1 MLRFRRPRSP
11 VAALRRLAA
20 GLLAGAALV
29 LALRTPPQL
38 GPPGPPTVPVVV
50 AAADLSPGVVLARGD
65 LAVVR
70 LPVDA
75 APAGRSADPQGLLGR
90 VLADGVRAREP
101 LTDARLVGAGLAA
114 RLPPGQV
121 AAPVRLADLAVA
133 RLVSAGDRVDVLATA
148 PDAARAEL
156 VTSGALVLAAPARS
170 GSPGDEA
177 GVLLVA
183 VDSATAAR
191 LAAAS
196 TTSTVTVSLA
206 PS

>member
-1 MLRFRRPRSP
+1 MRVVRQIL
-11 VAALRRLAA
+11 A
-20 GLLAGAALV
+20 GLLAGAALLLV
-29 LALRTPPQL
+29 LRTPPPP

-50 AAADLSPGVVLARGD
+50 AATDLSPGVVLSAGD

-70 LPVDA
+70 LPADA

-90 VLADGVRAREP
+90 VVAAGMRAREP
-101 LTDARLVGAGLAA
+101 LTDARLVGAGLTA
-114 RLPPGQV
+114 RLPAGQV

-133 RLVSAGDRVDVLATA
+133 RLISAGDRVDVLATA
-148 PDAARAEL
+148 PDAVRAEL
-156 VTSGALVLAAPARS
+156 VTSGALVLASPARS
-170 GSPGDEA
+170 GSPGEEA
-177 GVLLVA
+177 GVLLVS
-183 VDSATAAR
+183 VDPPTAAR

>member
-1 MLRFRRPRSP
+1 L
-11 VAALRRLAA
+11 
-20 GLLAGAALV
+20 LLAV
-29 LALRTPPQL
+29 RTPAQP

-50 AAADLSPGVVLARGD
+50 AAADLSPGVVLAAGD

-70 LPVDA
+70 LPADA

-90 VLADGVRAREP
+90 VLAGGMRAREP
-101 LTDARLVGAGLAA
+101 LTDARLVGAGLAD
-114 RLPPGQV
+114 RLPGGQV

-133 RLVSAGDRVDVLATA
+133 RLISAGDRVDVLATA

-156 VTSGALVLAAPARS
+156 VTSGALVLASPART
-170 GSPGDEA
+170 GSPGEEG
-177 GVLLVA
+177 GVLLVS
-183 VDSATAAR
+183 VDPPTAAR

>member
-1 MLRFRRPRSP
+1 VPRFRRPRHP
-11 VAALRRLAA
+11 VHTLRRVLS
-20 GLLAGAALV
+20 GLLTVAALV
-29 LALRTPPQL
+29 LALRSPPKS

-50 AAADLSPGVVLARGD
+50 AAADLSPGVVLDRGD

-70 LPVDA
+70 LPADA
-75 APAGRSADPQGLLGR
+75 APAGRSADPHGLLGR
-90 VLADGVRAREP
+90 VLAAGVRAREP
-101 LTDARLVGAGLAA
+101 LTDARVVGAGLAA

-133 RLVSAGDRVDVLATA
+133 QLVSPGDRVDVLATA

-156 VTSGALVLAAPARS
+156 VTAGALVLAAPART
-170 GSPGDEA
+170 GSAGEEA

-183 VDSATAAR
+183 VDPATAAR

>member
-1 MLRFRRPRSP
+1 VPRFRRPRYP
-11 VAALRRLAA
+11 VLALRRVLA

-29 LALRTPPQL
+29 LALRTPPQP
-38 GPPGPPTVPVVV
+38 GSAGPPTVPVVV
-50 AAADLSPGVVLARGD
+50 AAADLSPGVVLAAGD

-70 LPVDA
+70 LPADA
-75 APAGRSADPQGLLGR
+75 APAGRSADPRGVLGR
-90 VLADGVRAREP
+90 VLAAGVRAREP

-114 RLPPGQV
+114 RLPAGQV

-133 RLVSAGDRVDVLATA
+133 QLVSAGDRVDVLATA
-148 PDAARAEL
+148 PDATRAEL
-156 VTSGALVLAAPARS
+156 VTSGALVLATPARS
-170 GSPGDEA
+170 GSSGGET

-183 VDSATAAR
+183 VDPGTAAR